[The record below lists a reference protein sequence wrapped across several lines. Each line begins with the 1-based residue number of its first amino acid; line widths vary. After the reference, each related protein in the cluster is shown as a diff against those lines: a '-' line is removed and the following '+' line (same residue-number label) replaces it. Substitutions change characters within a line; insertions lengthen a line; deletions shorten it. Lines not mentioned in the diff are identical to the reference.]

1 VLRAQPPRL
10 RFIIVRYVLTW
21 RWILVHAG
29 LVVLVI
35 GFLLLGWWQIN
46 RARDGNALSFGYA
59 IEWPVFAAFAIWVWA
74 KEIRDVLRQHA
85 GPTIAGE
92 PAMGESAAGDA
103 GLTQPSP
110 PARERVVIRASARQ
124 IERRAAAYDDS
135 DDAELAAYNHYLA
148 WLSAN
153 PGASPSQYPGRS

>member
-1 VLRAQPPRL
+1 VLSAQPARL
-10 RFIIVRYVLTW
+10 RFTIVRHVLTW
-21 RWILVHAG
+21 RWMLVHLG

-35 GFLLLGWWQIN
+35 GFLLLGWWQID

-74 KEIRDVLRQHA
+74 KEIRDVLRQHR
-85 GPTIAGE
+85 
-92 PAMGESAAGDA
+92 PAPGGAAAAGDA
-103 GLTQPSP
+103 GLTREPGHA
-110 PARERVVIRASARQ
+110 PARERAVIRASARQ

-135 DDAELAAYNHYLA
+135 GDADLAAYNHYLA
-148 WLSAN
+148 WLNAN

>member
-1 VLRAQPPRL
+1 MTGAQPPRL
-10 RFIIVRYVLTW
+10 RFIIVRHVLTW
-21 RWILVHAG
+21 RWILVHLG
-29 LVVLVI
+29 LIVLVI

-46 RARDGNALSFGYA
+46 RAREGNALSFGYA

-85 GPTIAGE
+85 HGPAGE
-92 PAMGESAAGDA
+92 LAAGELGPGDA
-103 GLTQPSP
+103 GLTRPDHGRT
-110 PARERVVIRASARQ
+110 RERAVIRASARQ

-153 PGASPSQYPGRS
+153 PGAAPSQYPGRT